1 MEIQFSLKARERSFR
16 SSCMISMTIDI
27 ALLARKIESFDDIT
41 EGVPLCIC
49 DLRFQNGITI
59 FEQMTH
65 FEGIQLSL
73 VECQRKTKHQT
84 VTM

>member
-41 EGVPLCIC
+41 EGVTLCIC
-49 DLRFQNGITI
+49 DLGFQNGITI

-65 FEGIQLSL
+65 FEGIQYP
-73 VECQRKTKHQT
+73 
-84 VTM
+84 